1 MPTTPELKITHIEQ
15 SQASK
20 EVTANAAFDDLDQ
33 AVAAYAPI
41 AIGGTGAYVL
51 TTDESQNR
59 MIELTG
65 VLTGNR
71 TFEVPTDDRVY
82 TIFNNTTGAFTV
94 EVKTTAGTGV
104 IIDQGKHLRV
114 YCDSTD
120 VLPFSETLP
129 HIVLIV
135 SSSGGSATF
144 DFDKSSVIRSTLTE
158 NITTLT
164 LSNGKDGQRILLELR
179 QDGTHRSSRH
189 RPPRKSRPTPPLM
202 TWTRRSRPM
211 RPLRSAGR
219 GPMS

>member
-1 MPTTPELKITHIEQ
+1 
-15 SQASK
+15 
-20 EVTANAAFDDLDQ
+20 
-33 AVAAYAPI
+33 
-41 AIGGTGAYVL
+41 
-51 TTDESQNR
+51 

-179 QDGTHRSSRH
+179 QDGTGGWAI
-189 RPPRKSRPTPPLM
+189 
-202 TWTRRSRPM
+202 TWPASVRFGTDI
-211 RPLRSAGR
+211 LSADFQPATAASKVSYLGLIYNAQDAKYDAVSIVK
-219 GPMS
+219 GF